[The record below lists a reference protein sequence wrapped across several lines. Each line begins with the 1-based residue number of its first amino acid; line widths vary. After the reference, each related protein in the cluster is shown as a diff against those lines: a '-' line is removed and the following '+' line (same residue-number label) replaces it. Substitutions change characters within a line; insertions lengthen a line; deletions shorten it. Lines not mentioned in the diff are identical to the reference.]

1 MYNIEAVEAPQLR
14 NIALNALG
22 HVIMQPHARTALK
35 QAISGL
41 RLLLAECTGKSRQER
56 RELFIKKVER
66 VVHTALEGAG
76 IAQSEVNRIIEDL
89 MKGITK

>member
-14 NIALNALG
+14 NSVLNALG
-22 HVIMQPHARTALK
+22 HVIMPPNARMAVK

-41 RLLLAECTGKSRQER
+41 RLLLSECTGKSRLER
-56 RELFIKKVER
+56 RELFVKKVER
-66 VVHTALEGAG
+66 VVHSALAGAG
-76 IAQSEVNRIIEDL
+76 IAPNEVNRILDDL